1 MQGHFL
7 IFTQPMPNATDHNSP
22 FRVQQQH
29 QYNCNSDQLTQQTNK
44 QSNNKWSWY
53 SKKTWCFISP
63 RRADVF
69 LQNSLFYM
77 FCFEPRLNCRWC
89 DGCGWDE
96 ACAWVLLSITK
107 ITDKVWRPSPSEASC
122 TKKPSGASSLYE
134 APCPDTTSPS
144 NQISSL
150 CLYNLAIIWPFS
162 HCLLPHIS
170 WSSEPFIFCKRG
182 LTDYHPPHPP
192 LQSNHAFPNKRQYFS
207 FIASA
212 KHFSSGEWMLFAPRC
227 FSILLSLRSAALKG
241 RSSIFEVSST
251 LDVLAGQIPC
261 SEYLVDSLLLL
272 P

>member
-1 MQGHFL
+1 ML
-7 IFTQPMPNATDHNSP
+7 
-22 FRVQQQH
+22 
-29 QYNCNSDQLTQQTNK
+29 
-44 QSNNKWSWY
+44 
-53 SKKTWCFISP
+53 
-63 RRADVF
+63 
-69 LQNSLFYM
+69 LQNSLFYI
-77 FCFEPRLNCRWC
+77 FCLEPRLNCRWC

-150 CLYNLAIIWPFS
+150 CLYNLAIIRPFS

-212 KHFSSGEWMLFAPRC
+212 KHFSSGE
-227 FSILLSLRSAALKG
+227 
-241 RSSIFEVSST
+241 
-251 LDVLAGQIPC
+251 
-261 SEYLVDSLLLL
+261 
-272 P
+272 